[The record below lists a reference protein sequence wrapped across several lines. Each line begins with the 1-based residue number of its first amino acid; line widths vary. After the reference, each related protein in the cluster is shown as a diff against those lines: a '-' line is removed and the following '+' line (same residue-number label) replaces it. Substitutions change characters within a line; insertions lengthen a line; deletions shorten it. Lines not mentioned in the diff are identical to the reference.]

1 MSLIMSQLTPR
12 CMGHVADG
20 HAPRQL
26 QGVALE
32 GLGVAPPRVG
42 EGDLDLAHHA
52 TGLAFDARDG
62 QDDERGAAAD
72 GQGAE
77 AALDLAA
84 RAGPRREPQAEQRQV
99 SGSWWMVKIT
109 WPPW

>member
-1 MSLIMSQLTPR
+1 MR
-12 CMGHVADG
+12 
-20 HAPRQL
+20 PRQL

-62 QDDERGAAAD
+62 QDDERGPAAD
-72 GQGAE
+72 GQRSE
-77 AALDLAA
+77 ATLNSTA
-84 RAGPRREPQAEQRQV
+84 RDCTRGEPQAEQRQV

-109 WPPW
+109 WPSW

>member
-1 MSLIMSQLTPR
+1 MSLIDVPTDAQVS
-12 CMGHVADG
+12 GHVADG
-20 HAPRQL
+20 HARRQL

-62 QDDERGAAAD
+62 QDHDVGAAAD
-72 GQGAE
+72 GQGSE
-77 AALDLAA
+77 AALDVAA
-84 RAGPRREPQAEQRQV
+84 RAERRASRRRS
-99 SGSWWMVKIT
+99 SGRSRDLGGW
-109 WPPW
+109 